1 MSLKQVLFA
10 LALLATDARADEACN
25 CSLLERDEPSP
36 YPLAPKRYGEI
47 LLDIGLASDWNG
59 RTDGP
64 MNLGH
69 ARPAFTTGL
78 TAAVAMWHQRF
89 RIGIRAGWMFGKWG
103 DDDREA
109 ISFVPGMNVRLSFLM
124 LDIWDAYGLWR
135 AEIPAALGERSA
147 IGVRLGTGL
156 GVRVARGVSV
166 EGTLDAIA
174 AVDHRFRNVARADVT
189 PGMTLSVAFDM
200 CLVFQ
205 GFSGCHADPPQQ
217 VHRDFACRLYRSA
230 SERCGK
236 IDRRASCE
244 AVDEALATTPYDSHD
259 GMAAFLEVLGTR
271 VPELKDLS
279 EMHAKLWAEAE
290 SRREAER
297 YAAQS
302 RRQTAEHCSY
312 APVPVEIRRALGC
325 DDNACPKFS
334 CD

>member
-1 MSLKQVLFA
+1 MLVLIA
-10 LALLATDARADEACN
+10 SDVRADEAPCN
-25 CSLLERDEPSP
+25 CSLLERDDPSP

-47 LLDIGLASDWNG
+47 LADVGLTSDWNG

-69 ARPAFTTGL
+69 ARPAFTVGL
-78 TAAVAMWHQRF
+78 TGAVAMWNQRF

-103 DDDREA
+103 DDDRSA

-135 AEIPAALGERSA
+135 VEIPAALGDRSA
-147 IGVRLGTGL
+147 IGLRLGTGL

-174 AVDHRFRNVARADVT
+174 AVDHPFRNVGRADVT
-189 PGMTLSVAFDM
+189 PGMSLSLAFDM
-200 CLVFQ
+200 CLLFQ
-205 GFSGCHADPPQQ
+205 GFSGCHTDPPQTT
-217 VHRDFACRLYRSA
+217 HRDFTCRLYRQAAEQCPRLSRTA
-230 SERCGK
+230 TC
-236 IDRRASCE
+236 A

-259 GMAAFLEVLGTR
+259 GMAAFLESLGAR
-271 VPELKDLS
+271 VPELAGLLA
-279 EMHAKLWAEAE
+279 EHRQLWSDAER
-290 SRREAER
+290 RREEER
-297 YAAQS
+297 VASQS
-302 RRQTAEHCSY
+302 RRQLSEHCSY

-325 DDNACPKFS
+325 DDGGCPKIA